1 MKKQSSV
8 SKILLGFLLII
19 INNSLHAQVKIGDNP
34 NTINSN
40 SLLEMESSNKGIL
53 PPRVAINSL
62 TSVSPLTGTVPAG
75 MLVYSSGG
83 SVADGYYYWNGSNW
97 SSVGKNNLVTKTAD
111 ATLNKS
117 ETFVL
122 GSNDIVLTLPAIT
135 NADNGFAVTIKNI
148 GTHTDLVVIKGNG
161 SATIDGIDSSSL
173 TRWFSRTYVA
183 YNGNWITK
191 EKETGLANILDV
203 SPTGSWTTIEEAI
216 EFLSVHM
223 TGPSVIRLS
232 GGTYEISTTQIIDMD
247 YPLTIQGTSFGKTT
261 ISPASGL
268 SGPLFRAQ
276 TEAYFKMLAF
286 DGTAVSG
293 YANTT
298 GNDAIQ
304 FEGSDEYFEVKD
316 CNFDGF
322 NKGLVLETN
331 SEVWVFETD
340 FNNSFSSGITVASA
354 VSGVTLKVSEVDFI
368 SCAKGIHLSSGSNA
382 TVSILN
388 STFYNSSGGIGL
400 DYDATN
406 FTSFSSMFITNN
418 AWNGTGSFFNGFDF
432 SRADGRDAK
441 AFIQNN
447 AGDPDRNPSCY
458 INVLNNATSSGT
470 LTNANA
476 WYKAAWNHALAT
488 VNTTKWTV
496 ANASGNVNRITY
508 QPVNKRSGHFIVTGS
523 LSCNNSSRTISISV
537 FKNGNTAVRFGEI
550 TVRTGSSNTPTPF
563 SFIAFIPELA
573 NGDYFE
579 IGLSSTNGGDV
590 ITIQDLQWI
599 VDTK

>member
-1 MKKQSSV
+1 MKNQHPSLQFL
-8 SKILLGFLLII
+8 ILLLFLMTAIVS
-19 INNSLHAQVKIGDNP
+19 NAQVKIGDNP
-34 NTINSN
+34 NTINAN
-40 SLLEMESSNKGIL
+40 SLLEMESTNKGIL

-62 TSVSPLTGTVPAG
+62 TSVAPLTGTVPAG

-83 SVADGYYYWNGSNW
+83 SVADGYYYWNGNSWN
-97 SSVGKNNLVTKTAD
+97 SVGKSNIATKTAN
-111 ATLNKS
+111 ASLNKS

-122 GSNDIVLTLPAIT
+122 GSNDIILTLPIVT
-135 NADNGFAVTIKNI
+135 SADNGLTVTVKNV
-148 GTHTDLVVIKGNG
+148 GTYTDLVVVKGNG

-183 YNGNWITK
+183 HNGNWITK

-216 EFLSVHM
+216 EFLSEHM
-223 TGPSVIRLS
+223 NGPSVIRLS
-232 GGTYEISTTQIIDMD
+232 GGTYEIATTQIIDLD
-247 YPLTIQGTSFGKTT
+247 YPLTIQGTSFGKTI

-276 TEAYFKMLAF
+276 TESYFKMIAF
-286 DGTAVSG
+286 DGTAVPG
-293 YANTT
+293 YANTS

-304 FEGSDEYFEVKD
+304 MEGSGEYYEVKD

-322 NKGLVLETN
+322 NKGIAIETN
-331 SEVWVFETD
+331 TEAWVFEVD
-340 FNNSFSSGITVASA
+340 FYNCVASGITVASS

-368 SCAKGIHLSSGSNA
+368 SCAKGIHLSSGSNG

-388 STFYNSSGGIGL
+388 STFYNASGGIGV
-400 DYDATN
+400 DYDPTN
-406 FTSFSSMFITNN
+406 FTSFSSIFITNN
-418 AWNGTGSFFNGFDF
+418 AWNGVGSFFNGFDF
-432 SRADGRDAK
+432 SRTDGRDAK
-441 AFIQNN
+441 AFLQNN

-458 INVLNNATSSGT
+458 INVQNNATNGT
-470 LTNANA
+470 LTNANT
-476 WYKAAWNHALAT
+476 WYKANWNHT
-488 VNTTKWTV
+488 VTSTSTTKWTV
-496 ANASGNVNRITY
+496 ANSSGNVNRITF
-508 QPVNKRSGHFIVTGS
+508 QPVNKRSGYFIITGS
-523 LSCNNSSRTISISV
+523 LSCNNSNRTISISV
-537 FKNGNTAVRFGEI
+537 FKSGNTAIRFGES
-550 TVRTGSSNTPTPF
+550 TVRTGSASTPTPF
-563 SFIAFIPELA
+563 SFIAFIPELS